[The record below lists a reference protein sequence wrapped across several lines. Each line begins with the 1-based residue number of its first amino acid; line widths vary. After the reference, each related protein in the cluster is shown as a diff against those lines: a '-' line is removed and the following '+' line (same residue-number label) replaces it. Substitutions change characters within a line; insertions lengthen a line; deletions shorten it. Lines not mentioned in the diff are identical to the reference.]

1 MKVLAICNQKGGV
14 GKTTCTINLGA
25 GLHLA
30 GGRVLLVDFDPQGS
44 LTKWTGCQ
52 AGTWTAYEVLTGT
65 VGLQDAVT
73 TTAGGYDVLP
83 ADIRLTKATEKNRP
97 QALRKA
103 LKGAR
108 YDYVLIDCP
117 PSLSPLTTA
126 GLTAADAVIIPMT
139 GESSAL
145 DAVAALLKTVAV
157 VREELNPQLEVA
169 GVVFTKFSRPGKT
182 AKEVLANTKA
192 YLPVFDTKIRVNGML
207 DTAQGNGQDIF
218 TYNPKCNGA
227 ADFAALA
234 IELVKKGY

>member
-1 MKVLAICNQKGGV
+1 M
-14 GKTTCTINLGA
+14 
-25 GLHLA
+25 
-30 GGRVLLVDFDPQGS
+30 DFDPQGS

-52 AGTWTAYEVLTGT
+52 ADTWTAYEVLTGA
-65 VGLQDAVT
+65 VGLQDAVI

-103 LKGAR
+103 LKGAG